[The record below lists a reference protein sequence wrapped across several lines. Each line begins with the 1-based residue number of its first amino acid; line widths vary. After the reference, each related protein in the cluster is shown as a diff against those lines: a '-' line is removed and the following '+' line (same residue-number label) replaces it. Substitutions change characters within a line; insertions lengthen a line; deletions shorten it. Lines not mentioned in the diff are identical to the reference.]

1 MRKNSPIVVLGGK
14 RMNDQFQPI
23 TTKAKPKA
31 KSAFPEMDPKI
42 WSRLPKELLEQILS
56 FLPLKTLLNLR
67 STCKHFKSLVFSPPF
82 ISKYKHSSASS
93 PFSSFLLLY
102 HPLCFHRFPLYDSAL
117 ATWSN
122 FLPLSDL
129 LPRKS
134 PSFSLLSTSNGLVC
148 FSLPTSSAFL
158 VRNLLA
164 GTSRLIDF
172 PVHPFAFEA
181 FTLVFTPVGY
191 KLFMIRTGSSSTSAF
206 VYDSSVLFW
215 RQYDGLDP
223 IPIDNHH
230 QDGACFNGCLYFTT
244 PEPFSIVCFDL
255 ESGRW
260 ERSDTELPG
269 ELTFV
274 RLVSGE
280 GKLYM
285 IGGVGIDGISRSLK
299 LWELGE
305 ARNWVEVESLPEMM
319 HRKFV
324 SVCYHNYE
332 HVYCFWHQGM
342 ICVCCYTWPEI
353 LYYKVSRRTW
363 HWLPKCPH
371 LPNEWSCGIKWF
383 SFIPEL
389 YAPV

>member
-1 MRKNSPIVVLGGK
+1 MKKKNSPIVGGQ
-14 RMNDQFQPI
+14 RSNDQLQHI
-23 TTKAKPKA
+23 TGTAKAKPKP
-31 KSAFPEMDPKI
+31 AFPEMDPKI

-82 ISKYKHSSASS
+82 ISKHSSASS
-93 PFSSFLLLY
+93 PLSSFLLLY
-102 HPLCFHRFPLYDSAL
+102 HPLCFHHFPLYDSVL
-117 ATWSN
+117 STWRN

-129 LPRKS
+129 LPRKP
-134 PSFSLLSTSNGLVC
+134 PSFSLLSTSNGLFC
-148 FSLPTSSAFL
+148 FSLPCSSSFL

-164 GTSRLIDF
+164 GTSRLVDF
-172 PVHPFAFEA
+172 PVYPFDFEA
-181 FTLVFTPVGY
+181 FTLVCSPVGY
-191 KLFMIRTGSSSTSAF
+191 KLFAIRTGFSSTSAF
-206 VYDSSVLFW
+206 VYDSNALLW
-215 RQYDGLDP
+215 RKYDGLDP
-223 IPIDNHH
+223 ILIDNH
-230 QDGACFNGCLYFTT
+230 QQEGACYNGCLYFTT

-274 RLVSGE
+274 RLVTGE

-285 IGGVGIDGISRSLK
+285 IGGVGADGISRSLK
-299 LWELGE
+299 LWQLTE
-305 ARNWVEVESLPEMM
+305 AGNWVEVERLPEMM
-319 HRKFV
+319 CRKFV

-332 HVYCFWHQGM
+332 HVYCFWHQGR

-371 LPNEWSCGIKWF
+371 LPDEWSCGIKWF
-383 SFIPEL
+383 SFVPEL